1 MEVKRMNS
9 MENEHQIKLETYKQ
23 KYKDLEE
30 KEMKFLEN
38 EFNKNKMRLEE
49 EYKEKLISYEF
60 KLRQKNE
67 KIQKDVNKIDCF
79 FFRKSNL
86 LLKVVFCIF

>member
-1 MEVKRMNS
+1 MEAKRMNS

-30 KEMKFLEN
+30 KEMKFFEN
-38 EFNKNKMRLEE
+38 DFNKNKIRLEE

-67 KIQKDVNKIDCF
+67 KTQKDVRTTFEIV
-79 FFRKSNL
+79 R
-86 LLKVVFCIF
+86 